1 MSATSYGAGSHMAVP
16 SAAWHPAV
24 GRVVERDRERVL
36 IDPLR
41 VPERFS
47 FYRGA

>member
-1 MSATSYGAGSHMAVP
+1 MSATSYGVGSHMAVA
-16 SAAWHPAV
+16 SAAGHPV
-24 GRVVERDRERVL
+24 LGRVAALERERVL